1 MASSNCKK
9 GLSHLEQNLYP
20 FSPILG
26 QVLPSGPQRTS
37 LISSFQHGINTE
49 VWSQKVLGSNPHAA
63 IYTCVPEQA
72 VSLHGLVHKKA
83 VSASLSCAEA

>member
-9 GLSHLEQNLYP
+9 GLSHQEQNLYP

-37 LISSFQHGINTE
+37 LISSFRHGIDME
-49 VWSQKVLGSNPHAA
+49 VWSQKVLGSNPRAA
-63 IYTCVPEQA
+63 VYTCAPEQA
-72 VSLHGLVHKKA
+72 VSLHSLVYKKQC
-83 VSASLSCAEA
+83 LPH